1 MHIRSQKQASPHHE
15 YKKINKKML
24 GIELLSMAPASTRKI
39 ALNWKQCFL
48 FIMFPLVLS
57 GCTPKALTEAQ
68 EPEPEIPVVKQK
80 TIDYRWAECK
90 TLSSFYDEGIN
101 NALYW
106 LRAIECTNRI
116 MTTEAQ
122 RQANS
127 VVVTGWDDAFYKSIL
142 LERAGMTIA
151 DRRTQ
156 LVLLESYKLQFPSS
170 MRVLLSTWI
179 ENQTLILSLA
189 EEKNRYRR
197 LTTETDNKIDAL
209 RKENNALQHEL
220 SVTLKKL
227 ESLTQIERQ
236 LSNRKQSGSVDS
248 LSQNEDLAESAT
260 AASAETEKVN
270 AEKPVTEKPVTE
282 KTIIEKPIVEKSA
295 EKPVSTQSITE
306 NPKGEEKQPS
316 VTAVKPEPSKPES
329 TKPEAIKPEPVKTN
343 TDIQSSKPTEAG
355 SK

>member
-1 MHIRSQKQASPHHE
+1 MQIRSQKQASPHHE

-57 GCTPKALTEAQ
+57 GCTPKSLTETQ
-68 EPEPEIPVVKQK
+68 EPEQETPVVKQK

-106 LRAIECTNRI
+106 LRVIECTNRI

-122 RQANS
+122 RQASS

-197 LTTETDNKIDAL
+197 LTTETDNRIDAL

-220 SVTLKKL
+220 SITLKKL

-248 LSQNEDLAESAT
+248 LSQNEDLTESAT
-260 AASAETEKVN
+260 ATPAETEKVN
-270 AEKPVTEKPVTE
+270 AEKPATEKPV
-282 KTIIEKPIVEKSA
+282 VEKNT

-306 NPKGEEKQPS
+306 KPKGEEKQPS
-316 VTAVKPEPSKPES
+316 ATAVKPELSKPES
-329 TKPEAIKPEPVKTN
+329 TKAESMKSETVKPEPVKTD
-343 TDIQSSKPTEAG
+343 TDTQSSKPTEAG

>member
-1 MHIRSQKQASPHHE
+1 MQIRSQKQASPHHE

-57 GCTPKALTEAQ
+57 GCTPKSLTEAQ

-197 LTTETDNKIDAL
+197 LTTETDNRIDAL

-260 AASAETEKVN
+260 TASTETEKVN
-270 AEKPVTEKPVTE
+270 AEKPVAEKTTVEKP
-282 KTIIEKPIVEKSA
+282 A

-306 NPKGEEKQPS
+306 KPKGEEKQPS
-316 VTAVKPEPSKPES
+316 ATAVKPEPSKPES
-329 TKPEAIKPEPVKTN
+329 TKPEAVKPEPVKTD
-343 TDIQSSKPTEAG
+343 TQDSKPTEAG

>member
-1 MHIRSQKQASPHHE
+1 MQIRSQKQASPHHE

-57 GCTPKALTEAQ
+57 GCTPKSLTEAQ

-106 LRAIECTNRI
+106 LRSIECTNRI

-197 LTTETDNKIDAL
+197 LTTETDNRIDAL

-260 AASAETEKVN
+260 TASTETEKVN
-270 AEKPVTEKPVTE
+270 AEKPVTEKTTV
-282 KTIIEKPIVEKSA
+282 EKPA

-306 NPKGEEKQPS
+306 KPKGEEKQPS
-316 VTAVKPEPSKPES
+316 ATAVKPEPSKPES
-329 TKPEAIKPEPVKTN
+329 TKPEAVKPEPVKTD
-343 TDIQSSKPTEAG
+343 TQDSKPTEAG

>member
-1 MHIRSQKQASPHHE
+1 MQIRSQKQASPHHE

-57 GCTPKALTEAQ
+57 GCTPKSLTEAQ

-197 LTTETDNKIDAL
+197 LTTETDNRIDAL

-260 AASAETEKVN
+260 TASTETGKVN
-270 AEKPVTEKPVTE
+270 AEKPVTEKTTV
-282 KTIIEKPIVEKSA
+282 EKPA

-306 NPKGEEKQPS
+306 KPKGEEKQPS
-316 VTAVKPEPSKPES
+316 ATAVKPEPSKPES
-329 TKPEAIKPEPVKTN
+329 TKPEAVKPEPVKTD
-343 TDIQSSKPTEAG
+343 TQDSKPTEAG

>member
-1 MHIRSQKQASPHHE
+1 MQIRSQIQASPHHE

-24 GIELLSMAPASTRKI
+24 GTEPLSMAPASTRKI
-39 ALNWKQCFL
+39 ALNWKQYVL
-48 FIMFPLVLS
+48 FIMLPLVLS
-57 GCTPKALTEAQ
+57 GCTPKSLTASL
-68 EPEPEIPVVKQK
+68 EPEPEVPVVKQQ

-90 TLSSFYDEGIN
+90 TLSAFYDEGIN

-106 LRAIECTNRI
+106 LRTIECTNRL

-142 LERAGMTIA
+142 LERAGMTVA

-189 EEKNRYRR
+189 EEKNRFRR
-197 LTTETDNKIDAL
+197 LTTETDNRIDAL
-209 RKENNALQHEL
+209 RKENNALEHEL
-220 SVTLKKL
+220 NLTLKKL

-248 LSQNEDLAESAT
+248 LSQNDDLTEST
-260 AASAETEKVN
+260 STE
-270 AEKPVTEKPVTE
+270 
-282 KTIIEKPIVEKSA
+282 IEKPAGEKPA

-306 NPKGEEKQPS
+306 KPKGEEKQPS
-316 VTAVKPEPSKPES
+316 ATAVKPEPSKPES
-329 TKPEAIKPEPVKTN
+329 TKPEAVKPEPVKTN
-343 TDIQSSKPTEAG
+343 TDTQSSKPTEAG

>member
-1 MHIRSQKQASPHHE
+1 MQIRSQKQASPHHE

-57 GCTPKALTEAQ
+57 GCTPKSLTEAQ

-127 VVVTGWDDAFYKSIL
+127 VVVIGWDDAFYKSIL

-197 LTTETDNKIDAL
+197 LTTETDNRIDAL

-260 AASAETEKVN
+260 TASTETEKVN
-270 AEKPVTEKPVTE
+270 AEKPVTEKTTV
-282 KTIIEKPIVEKSA
+282 EKPA

-306 NPKGEEKQPS
+306 KPKGEEKQPS
-316 VTAVKPEPSKPES
+316 ATAVKPEPSKPES
-329 TKPEAIKPEPVKTN
+329 TKPEAVKPEPVKTD
-343 TDIQSSKPTEAG
+343 TQDSKPTEAG

>member
-1 MHIRSQKQASPHHE
+1 MQIRSQKQASPHHE

-57 GCTPKALTEAQ
+57 GCTPKSLTEAQ

-197 LTTETDNKIDAL
+197 LTTETDNRIDAL

-220 SVTLKKL
+220 SITLKKL

-260 AASAETEKVN
+260 TASTETEKVN
-270 AEKPVTEKPVTE
+270 AEKPVTEKTTV
-282 KTIIEKPIVEKSA
+282 EKPA

-306 NPKGEEKQPS
+306 KPKGEEKQPS
-316 VTAVKPEPSKPES
+316 ATAVKPEPSKPES
-329 TKPEAIKPEPVKTN
+329 TKPEAVKPEPVKTD
-343 TDIQSSKPTEAG
+343 TQDSKPTEAG

>member
-1 MHIRSQKQASPHHE
+1 
-15 YKKINKKML
+15 
-24 GIELLSMAPASTRKI
+24 MAPASIRKI

-57 GCTPKALTEAQ
+57 GCTPKSLTEAQ

-127 VVVTGWDDAFYKSIL
+127 IVVTGWDDAFYKSIL
-142 LERAGMTIA
+142 LERAGVTIA

-209 RKENNALQHEL
+209 KKENNALQHEL

-248 LSQNEDLAESAT
+248 LSQNEDLVESAT
-260 AASAETEKVN
+260 ATSAETEKVN
-270 AEKPVTEKPVTE
+270 TEKPVTE
-282 KTIIEKPIVEKSA
+282 KTITEKPIVEKPA

-306 NPKGEEKQPS
+306 KPKGEEKQPS
-316 VTAVKPEPSKPES
+316 VTAVKPEPSKLES
-329 TKPEAIKPEPVKTN
+329 TKPEAVKPEPVKTN

>member
-1 MHIRSQKQASPHHE
+1 MQIRSQKQASPHHE

-57 GCTPKALTEAQ
+57 GCTPKSLTEAQ

-197 LTTETDNKIDAL
+197 LTTETDNRIDAL

-248 LSQNEDLAESAT
+248 LSQNENLVESAT
-260 AASAETEKVN
+260 ATSVETEEASTAKPAV
-270 AEKPVTEKPVTE
+270 EKPVVEKPAV
-282 KTIIEKPIVEKSA
+282 EKPA

-306 NPKGEEKQPS
+306 KPKGEEKQPS
-316 VTAVKPEPSKPES
+316 ATAVKPEPSKPES
-329 TKPEAIKPEPVKTN
+329 TKPEAVKPEPVKTD
-343 TDIQSSKPTEAG
+343 TQDSKPTEAG

>member
-1 MHIRSQKQASPHHE
+1 
-15 YKKINKKML
+15 
-24 GIELLSMAPASTRKI
+24 MAPASTRKI

-57 GCTPKALTEAQ
+57 GCTPKSLTEAQ

-197 LTTETDNKIDAL
+197 LTTETDNRIDAL

-260 AASAETEKVN
+260 TASTETEKVN
-270 AEKPVTEKPVTE
+270 AEKPVTEKTTV
-282 KTIIEKPIVEKSA
+282 EKPVEKPA

-306 NPKGEEKQPS
+306 KPKGEEKQPS
-316 VTAVKPEPSKPES
+316 ATAVKPEPSKPES
-329 TKPEAIKPEPVKTN
+329 TKPEAVKPEPVKTD
-343 TDIQSSKPTEAG
+343 TQDSKPTEAG

>member
-1 MHIRSQKQASPHHE
+1 MQIRSQKQASPHHE

-39 ALNWKQCFL
+39 ALNWKLCFL
-48 FIMFPLVLS
+48 FILFPLVLS
-57 GCTPKALTEAQ
+57 GCTPKSLTETQ
-68 EPEPEIPVVKQK
+68 EPEQETPVVKQK

-106 LRAIECTNRI
+106 LRVIECTNRI

-122 RQANS
+122 RRASN

-197 LTTETDNKIDAL
+197 LTTETDNRMDAL

-220 SVTLKKL
+220 SITLKKL

-248 LSQNEDLAESAT
+248 LSQNEDLTESAT
-260 AASAETEKVN
+260 ATFAETEKVN
-270 AEKPVTEKPVTE
+270 VEKPTTEKPV
-282 KTIIEKPIVEKSA
+282 IEKNT

-306 NPKGEEKQPS
+306 KPKSEEKQPS
-316 VTAVKPEPSKPES
+316 VTAVNPEPLKPES
-329 TKPEAIKPEPVKTN
+329 TNTESMKSESVKPEPVKTD
-343 TDIQSSKPTEAG
+343 TDTQSSKPTETG

>member
-1 MHIRSQKQASPHHE
+1 MQIRSQIQASPHHE
-15 YKKINKKML
+15 YKKINKQML
-24 GIELLSMAPASTRKI
+24 GTEPLSMAPASTRKI
-39 ALNWKQCFL
+39 ALNWKQCVL
-48 FIMFPLVLS
+48 FFMLPLVLS
-57 GCTPKALTEAQ
+57 GCTPKSPTASL
-68 EPEPEIPVVKQK
+68 EPEPDAPVVKQR

-90 TLSSFYDEGIN
+90 TLSAFYDEGIN

-106 LRAIECTNRI
+106 LRIIECTNRI

-197 LTTETDNKIDAL
+197 LTTETDNRIDTL

-220 SVTLKKL
+220 NITLKKL

-248 LSQNEDLAESAT
+248 LSQNEDLTESVVT
-260 AASAETEKVN
+260 TSPETEKTVV
-270 AEKPVTEKPVTE
+270 EKTTEKPT
-282 KTIIEKPIVEKSA
+282 
-295 EKPVSTQSITE
+295 STQSITE
-306 NPKGEEKQPS
+306 KPKSEERTPS
-316 VTAVKPEPSKPES
+316 ATAVKPEPSKPES
-329 TKPEAIKPEPVKTN
+329 AKPEAVKPEPSKPESAKPEVVKPEPVKTEIKKQ
-343 TDIQSSKPTEAG
+343 DAKPTEVG

>member
-1 MHIRSQKQASPHHE
+1 MQIRSQKQASPHHE

-57 GCTPKALTEAQ
+57 GCTPKSLTEAQ

-197 LTTETDNKIDAL
+197 LTTETDNRIDAL

-248 LSQNEDLAESAT
+248 LSQNEDLAESAAT
-260 AASAETEKVN
+260 ASTETENVN
-270 AEKPVTEKPVTE
+270 VEKPVTE
-282 KTIIEKPIVEKSA
+282 KTTVEKPA

-306 NPKGEEKQPS
+306 KPKGEEKQPS
-316 VTAVKPEPSKPES
+316 ATAVKPEPSKPES
-329 TKPEAIKPEPVKTN
+329 TKPEAVKPEPVKTD
-343 TDIQSSKPTEAG
+343 TQDSKPTEAG

>member
-1 MHIRSQKQASPHHE
+1 MQIRSQKQASPHHE

-57 GCTPKALTEAQ
+57 GCTPKSLTEAQ

-197 LTTETDNKIDAL
+197 LTTETDNRIDVL

-260 AASAETEKVN
+260 TASTETEKVN
-270 AEKPVTEKPVTE
+270 AEKPVTEKTTV
-282 KTIIEKPIVEKSA
+282 EKPA

-306 NPKGEEKQPS
+306 KPKGEEKQPS
-316 VTAVKPEPSKPES
+316 ATAVKPEPSKPES
-329 TKPEAIKPEPVKTN
+329 TKPEAVKPEPVKTD
-343 TDIQSSKPTEAG
+343 TQDSKPTEAG

>member
-1 MHIRSQKQASPHHE
+1 
-15 YKKINKKML
+15 
-24 GIELLSMAPASTRKI
+24 MAPASTRKI

-57 GCTPKALTEAQ
+57 GCTPKSLTEAQ

-170 MRVLLSTWI
+170 VRVLLSTWI

-220 SVTLKKL
+220 SITLKKL

-270 AEKPVTEKPVTE
+270 ANKPVTE
-282 KTIIEKPIVEKSA
+282 KTITEKPIV

-306 NPKGEEKQPS
+306 KPKGEEKQPS
-316 VTAVKPEPSKPES
+316 ATAVKPEPSKPES
-329 TKPEAIKPEPVKTN
+329 TKSEAIKPEPVKTN
-343 TDIQSSKPTEAG
+343 TDTQSSKPTEAG

>member
-24 GIELLSMAPASTRKI
+24 GIELLSMAPASARKI

-57 GCTPKALTEAQ
+57 GCTPKSLTEAQ
-68 EPEPEIPVVKQK
+68 DPEPEIPVVKQK

-170 MRVLLSTWI
+170 VRVLLSTWI

-220 SVTLKKL
+220 SITLKKL

-270 AEKPVTEKPVTE
+270 ANKPVTE
-282 KTIIEKPIVEKSA
+282 KTITEKPIV

-306 NPKGEEKQPS
+306 KPKGEEKQPS
-316 VTAVKPEPSKPES
+316 ATAVKPEPSKPES
-329 TKPEAIKPEPVKTN
+329 TKSEAIKPEPVKTN
-343 TDIQSSKPTEAG
+343 TDTQSSKPTEAG

>member
-1 MHIRSQKQASPHHE
+1 MQIRSQKQASPHHE

-57 GCTPKALTEAQ
+57 GCTPKSLTEAQ

-170 MRVLLSTWI
+170 VRVLLSTWI

-220 SVTLKKL
+220 SITLKKL

-270 AEKPVTEKPVTE
+270 ANKPVTE
-282 KTIIEKPIVEKSA
+282 KTITEKPIV

-306 NPKGEEKQPS
+306 KPKGEEKQPS
-316 VTAVKPEPSKPES
+316 ATAVKPEPSKPES
-329 TKPEAIKPEPVKTN
+329 TKSEAIKPEPVKTN
-343 TDIQSSKPTEAG
+343 TDTQSSKPTEAG

>member
-1 MHIRSQKQASPHHE
+1 MQIRSQKQASPHHE

-57 GCTPKALTEAQ
+57 GCTPKSLTEAQ

-197 LTTETDNKIDAL
+197 LTTETDNRIDAL

-260 AASAETEKVN
+260 TASTETEKVN
-270 AEKPVTEKPVTE
+270 AEKPVTEKTTV
-282 KTIIEKPIVEKSA
+282 EKPA

-306 NPKGEEKQPS
+306 KPKGEEKQPS
-316 VTAVKPEPSKPES
+316 ATAVKPEPSKPES
-329 TKPEAIKPEPVKTN
+329 TKPEAVKSEPVKTD
-343 TDIQSSKPTEAG
+343 TQDSKPTEAG

>member
-1 MHIRSQKQASPHHE
+1 MQIRSQKQASPHHE
-15 YKKINKKML
+15 YKKINKKVL

-57 GCTPKALTEAQ
+57 GCTPKSLTEAQ

-197 LTTETDNKIDAL
+197 LTTETDNRIDAL

-248 LSQNEDLAESAT
+248 LSQNENLAESAT
-260 AASAETEKVN
+260 ATSVETEEASTAKPAV
-270 AEKPVTEKPVTE
+270 EKPVVEKPAV
-282 KTIIEKPIVEKSA
+282 EKPA

-306 NPKGEEKQPS
+306 KPKGEEKQPS
-316 VTAVKPEPSKPES
+316 ATAVKPEPSKPES
-329 TKPEAIKPEPVKTN
+329 TKPEAVKPEPVKTD
-343 TDIQSSKPTEAG
+343 TQDSKPTEAG

>member
-1 MHIRSQKQASPHHE
+1 MQIRSQKQASPHHE

-57 GCTPKALTEAQ
+57 GCTPKSLTETQ
-68 EPEPEIPVVKQK
+68 EPEQETPVVKQK

-106 LRAIECTNRI
+106 LRVIECTNRI

-122 RQANS
+122 RQASS

-197 LTTETDNKIDAL
+197 LTTETDNRIDAL

-220 SVTLKKL
+220 SITLKKL

-248 LSQNEDLAESAT
+248 LSQNEDLTESAT
-260 AASAETEKVN
+260 ATPAETEKVN
-270 AEKPVTEKPVTE
+270 TEKPATEKPVVE
-282 KTIIEKPIVEKSA
+282 KTT

-306 NPKGEEKQPS
+306 KPKGEEKQPS
-316 VTAVKPEPSKPES
+316 ATAVKPELSKPES
-329 TKPEAIKPEPVKTN
+329 TKAESMKSEAVKPEPVKTD
-343 TDIQSSKPTEAG
+343 TDTQNLKPTEAG

>member
-1 MHIRSQKQASPHHE
+1 MQIRSQKQASPHHE

-57 GCTPKALTEAQ
+57 GCTPKSLTNTQ
-68 EPEPEIPVVKQK
+68 EPEQEIPVVKQK

-122 RQANS
+122 RQANN
-127 VVVTGWDDAFYKSIL
+127 VIVTGWDDAFYKSIL
-142 LERAGMTIA
+142 LERAGMSIA

-170 MRVLLSTWI
+170 MRVLLSIWI

-197 LTTETDNKIDAL
+197 LTTDTDNRIDVL
-209 RKENNALQHEL
+209 RKENNGLQHEL
-220 SVTLKKL
+220 NVTLKKL

-248 LSQNEDLAESAT
+248 LSQNEALTDSAT
-260 AASAETEKVN
+260 ATSVETENVN
-270 AEKPVTEKPVTE
+270 AEKPATEKPAVE
-282 KTIIEKPIVEKSA
+282 KTT

-306 NPKGEEKQPS
+306 KPKGEGKQPA
-316 VTAVKPEPSKPES
+316 VTAVKPESSKPES
-329 TKPEAIKPEPVKTN
+329 TKPEVVKPEPVKT
-343 TDIQSSKPTEAG
+343 DIDTQSSKSAEAG

>member
-1 MHIRSQKQASPHHE
+1 
-15 YKKINKKML
+15 
-24 GIELLSMAPASTRKI
+24 MAPASTRKI

-57 GCTPKALTEAQ
+57 GCTPKSLTEAQ

-197 LTTETDNKIDAL
+197 LTTETDNRIDAL

-260 AASAETEKVN
+260 TASTETEKVN
-270 AEKPVTEKPVTE
+270 AEKPVTEKTTV
-282 KTIIEKPIVEKSA
+282 EKPVEKSA

-306 NPKGEEKQPS
+306 EPKGEEKQPS
-316 VTAVKPEPSKPES
+316 ATAVKPEPSKPES
-329 TKPEAIKPEPVKTN
+329 TKPEAVKPEPVKTD
-343 TDIQSSKPTEAG
+343 TQDSKPTEAG